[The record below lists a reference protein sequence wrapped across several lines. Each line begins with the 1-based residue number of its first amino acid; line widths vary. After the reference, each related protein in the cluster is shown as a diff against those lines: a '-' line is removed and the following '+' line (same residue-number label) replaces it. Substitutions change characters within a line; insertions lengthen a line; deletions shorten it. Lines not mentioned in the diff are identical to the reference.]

1 MSAEGVVTDP
11 GKLEAI
17 REWMR
22 PVHLAELQSFLGFA
36 GYYRCFV
43 MGFASLAAP
52 LHQLVSRLSGPKRK
66 GKTPQVPLGSVWN
79 ETGEH
84 AFESI
89 KHRLIMA
96 PVLAYADFT
105 KPFVLEVDASHGGLG
120 AVLSQEHDGKLRTI
134 TL

>member
-43 MGFASLAAP
+43 KGFASLAAP